1 MIEEIFPDKLKQMN
15 YDGLKKLSEDIRKF
29 LLHEISQTGGHLASN
44 LGVVELSVALHKV
57 FDSPTDKIIWDV
69 GHQAYIHKI
78 LTGRHD
84 KFGSLRKLDGL
95 SGFPKSAESPHDAF
109 DVGHSSTS
117 ISAALGYCSA
127 RDLMQKDYSVVAVV
141 GDGSMTG
148 GLVYEAMNNAGRSNT
163 NMLVIL
169 NDNQMS
175 ITRNVGALSRHLND
189 IRTAPR
195 YRGAKRDVHKLL
207 GGIPLGKRVDKLIE
221 TAKDAVKFM
230 LVPGVL
236 FEELG
241 FNYFG
246 PVDGHNIKT
255 LVDTLTNLRSIKGP
269 VLLHV
274 VTNKGKGYPPAEK
287 SPGRYHFVEAFDIV
301 SGEAES
307 TVKTETYADV
317 FGKTLV
323 NLADKIDNLSA
334 ITAAMPDG
342 TGLGD
347 FQKKYPKRFYD
358 VGIAESHAVTFA
370 AGMAKG
376 GILPVVAVY
385 SSFLQRAY
393 DQILHDVCLQNL
405 HVVFAIDR
413 AGIVGSDGETHQG
426 IFDISFLSH
435 MPNMTILAPKNR
447 WELEDMLAYAIQQHK
462 GPIALRYPRGAAS
475 EVFKEYRQP
484 VKYGESE
491 TIIKGSN
498 IAIVAVGAMMDEAY
512 KAVTILQAKGY
523 NPGLYNARFVKPID
537 NNLLKHLRSYKHV
550 FILEDN
556 VQAGGFGSCLPLS
569 SAYHFA
575 FPDKFIEQG
584 TRAELFK
591 RYSLDG
597 EGVAQQIESLIFNKK
612 L

>member
-1 MIEEIFPDKLKQMN
+1 MEIDKLKQLN
-15 YDGLKKLSEDIRKF
+15 YEELNTLSLDIRKF
-29 LLHEISQTGGHLASN
+29 LLNEVSQTGGHLASN
-44 LGVVELSVALHKV
+44 LGVVELSIALHKV
-57 FDSPTDKIIWDV
+57 FNSPADKIIWDV

-78 LTGRHD
+78 LTGRKE
-84 KFGSLRKLDGL
+84 KFSSLRKLDGL

-109 DVGHSSTS
+109 DVGHSSTA

-127 RDLMQKDYSVVAVV
+127 RDLLQEDYSVAAVV

-163 NMLVIL
+163 NVIVIL

-189 IRTAPR
+189 IRTAPK

-207 GGIPLGKRVDKLIE
+207 GGTTFGKRVDKMIE
-221 TAKDAVKFM
+221 TAKDAVKYM

-255 LVDTLTNLRSIKGP
+255 LVETLTKLRSIKGP

-274 VTNKGKGYPPAEK
+274 VTNKGKGYAPAEK
-287 SPGRYHFVEAFDIV
+287 FPGRYHFVEAFDIV
-301 SGEAES
+301 SGETKS
-307 TVKTETYADV
+307 HTKTETYSDV
-317 FGKTLV
+317 FGKSLV
-323 NLADKIDNLSA
+323 NLADKVENLTA

-342 TGLGD
+342 TGLRD

-376 GILPVVAVY
+376 GAVPIVAVY

-393 DQILHDVCLQNL
+393 DQILHDICLQNL
-405 HVVFAIDR
+405 HVVLAVDR
-413 AGIVGSDGETHQG
+413 AGLVGSDGETHQG

-447 WELEDMLAYAIQQHK
+447 WELEDMLSYAIQQHK

-475 EVFKEYRQP
+475 EVLKEHRQAI
-484 VKYGESE
+484 KYGESE
-491 TIIKGSN
+491 IVFEGSE
-498 IAIVAVGAMMDEAY
+498 IAIVSVGAMMDEAY
-512 KAVTILQAKGY
+512 EAASILQSNGH

-537 NNLLKHLRSYKHV
+537 NNLIKYLRSYKHV

-556 VQAGGFGSCLPLS
+556 VQAGGFGKSLEKLS
-569 SAYHFA
+569 YHFA

-584 TRAELFK
+584 TRQELFE
-591 RYSLDG
+591 RYGLDG
-597 EGVAQQIESLIFNKK
+597 KGVAQRILKI
-612 L
+612 LG